1 MEIGLLQAKPRWRD
15 KTMIHEDQ
23 PIALTEAQLKEIIR
37 ESVEAAMT
45 RLGVDASNPL
55 DMQRDFQHL
64 RDWRLSVETVKA
76 KGVVTMMGILITG
89 VCAVIWLGFKAA
101 INN

>member
-1 MEIGLLQAKPRWRD
+1 
-15 KTMIHEDQ
+15 MIHEDQ